1 MVLIRIATCINTA
14 GFKNQRY
21 YSFHRRILNV
31 LLFVAG
37 IVVDGCGRKW
47 TICCTAGLLMLGSV
61 FSALASSFPLFLCGR
76 LVGGFSG
83 ALSAV
88 TQCIY
93 AAEVSEPH
101 SRGRAVLLHQLGVAA
116 GLLLSS
122 IACIGDDTQWRM
134 IIWLSAIPAVM
145 QGLVALIFLPYSP
158 HFKLLQMSQNLQT
171 KQSTS
176 CSALGNVVETLLLAF
191 GLVFLQQFSG
201 RPVVL
206 YYAPRVF
213 LLVGVCP
220 DTAFTVATIVLNII
234 KVSVSF
240 PPHLA
245 TIQTPKLN

>member
-1 MVLIRIATCINTA
+1 MNA
-14 GFKNQRY
+14 
-21 YSFHRRILNV
+21 
-31 LLFVAG
+31 LFLVAG

-93 AAEVSEPH
+93 AAEVSEAQ

-116 GLLLSS
+116 GLLLASVV
-122 IACIGDDTQWRM
+122 CVGDDTQWRTV
-134 IIWLSAIPAVM
+134 ICLSAIPAVL

-176 CSALGNVVETLLLAF
+176 CSALGSLTETLLLAF
-191 GLVFLQQFSG
+191 GMVFLQQFSG

-220 DTAFTVATIVLNII
+220 ENAFTVAAIVLNII

-240 PPHLA
+240 PHLA
-245 TIQTPKLN
+245 ASQKPKLN